1 MEIEKRRNGDREKN
15 GCRYREEGRE
25 RLLEGLIERRRD
37 KNKDG

>member
-1 MEIEKRRNGDREKN
+1 MEKD
-15 GCRYREEGRE
+15 GCRYSEEGRK